1 MRELEQI
8 NDHIDELIGK
18 YLAGEAVAEEI
29 AFIESWA
36 SENESNRKY
45 FDQFKTIFQ
54 KAAEVSDYQIYDTD
68 VAWSKMKRS
77 LHAKQG
83 KSAVLP
89 PPPLN
94 SFQLSWRIAAAVIL
108 IMGVGLFLV
117 RTFQPAEPSPVV
129 VLSKTETVAD
139 TLPDGSGVVLNKQ
152 TNLAY
157 KFDQKERVHTVKLK
171 GEAYFNIH
179 HDSTKTFI
187 VDIDGVMIK
196 DIGTSFNVKAYPE
209 SNTIEVVVESG
220 EVMFYTNNDSGVYL
234 RANGKGIYNKTTK
247 TFTIDQPGENVL
259 AYKTRV
265 FTFSNSDL
273 ATVTEALNYVYDKEI
288 VINDKIRSCH
298 ITVSFNN
305 ESQDEIVA
313 IIAETLG
320 LTVSESAGKIMLE
333 GPGCEH

>member
-1 MRELEQI
+1 MEQI

-18 YLAGEAVAEEI
+18 YLTGEAVAEEI

-36 SENESNRKY
+36 SENERNRKY
-45 FDQFKTIFQ
+45 FDQLKTIFQ
-54 KAAEVSDYQIYDTD
+54 KSAEVSDYQIYDTD
-68 VAWSKMKRS
+68 AAWSKMKRS
-77 LHAKQG
+77 LGASKG
-83 KSAVLP
+83 KSAVLSP
-89 PPPLN
+89 PVSSN
-94 SFQLSWRIAAAVIL
+94 FFQLGWRIAAAVIL
-108 IMGVGLFLV
+108 VMGVGLFLV
-117 RTFQPAEPSPVV
+117 RTFQSEPSPVV
-129 VLSKTETVAD
+129 VLSKTETVAE

-152 TNLAY
+152 TQLAY
-157 KFDQKERVHTVKLK
+157 KFDQKKKVHTVTLK
-171 GEAYFNIH
+171 GEAYFNIQ

-209 SNTIEVVVESG
+209 SNTVEVVVESG

-234 RANGKGIYNKTTK
+234 RSNGKGIYNKITK

-265 FTFSNSDL
+265 FTFSESDL
-273 ATVTEALNYVYDKEI
+273 VTVTEALNHVYDKQI
-288 VINDKIRSCH
+288 IISDKISSCH

-320 LTVSESAGKIMLE
+320 LTVSESEGKIMLE
-333 GPGCEH
+333 GPGCEQ

>member
-1 MRELEQI
+1 MTELEQI

-45 FDQFKTIFQ
+45 FDQFRTIFQ

-68 VAWSKMKRS
+68 AAWSKMKGSLRRS
-77 LHAKQG
+77 EG

-89 PPPLN
+89 PSN
-94 SFQLSWRIAAAVIL
+94 SVQLSWRIAAAVIL
-108 IMGVGLFLV
+108 VMGVGLFLV

-129 VLSKTETVAD
+129 VLSSTETVAD

-152 TNLAY
+152 TQLAY
-157 KFDQKERVHTVKLK
+157 AFDQKKRVHTVTLK
-171 GEAYFNIH
+171 GEAYFNIQ

-196 DIGTSFNVKAYPE
+196 DIGTAFNVKAYPE
-209 SNTIEVVVESG
+209 SNTVEVVVESG
-220 EVMFYTNNDSGVYL
+220 EVMFYTDNDSGVYL

-265 FTFSNSDL
+265 FTFTDSEL
-273 ATVTEALNYVYDKEI
+273 VTVIEALNGVYDKQI
-288 VINDKIRSCH
+288 MMSDKIGSCH

-305 ESQDEIVA
+305 ESLEEVVA
-313 IIAETLG
+313 VIAETLG
-320 LTVSESAGKIMLE
+320 LTVSESEDKIMLE
-333 GPGCEH
+333 GPGCEQ

>member
-1 MRELEQI
+1 VREL
-8 NDHIDELIGK
+8 DHIDELIGK

-29 AFIESWA
+29 AFIESWV
-36 SENESNRKY
+36 SENERNRKY
-45 FDQFKTIFQ
+45 FDQVKTIFQ
-54 KAAEVSDYQIYDTD
+54 KAAEVPDYQLYDTD
-68 VAWSKMKRS
+68 AAWSKMKRS
-77 LHAKQG
+77 LRASQG

-89 PPPLN
+89 PPSPLN
-94 SFQLSWRIAAAVIL
+94 FFQLSWRIAAAVIL
-108 IMGVGLFLV
+108 LMGVGLFLV
-117 RTFQPAEPSPVV
+117 RTFQPAEPTPVE

-152 TNLAY
+152 TKLAY
-157 KFDQKERVHTVKLK
+157 KFDQKERVHRVKLK
-171 GEAYFNIH
+171 GEAYFNIQ

-234 RANGKGIYNKTTK
+234 RANGKGVYNKTTK
-247 TFTIDQPGENVL
+247 AFTIDQPGENVL
-259 AYKTRV
+259 AYKTRI

-273 ATVTEALNYVYDKEI
+273 VTVAEALNHVYDKQI
-288 VINDKIRSCH
+288 IISDKISSCH

-320 LTVSESAGKIMLE
+320 LTVSESAGRIMLE
-333 GPGCEH
+333 GLGCEQ

>member
-1 MRELEQI
+1 MEQI

-54 KAAEVSDYQIYDTD
+54 KAAEVSDYQIYDMD
-68 VAWSKMKRS
+68 AAWSKMKRS
-77 LHAKQG
+77 LRGSLG

-89 PPPLN
+89 PPAPSN
-94 SFQLSWRIAAAVIL
+94 SFPLSWRMAAAVIL
-108 IMGVGLFLV
+108 IMGVGFFLV
-117 RTFQPAEPSPVV
+117 RTFRPAEPSPVV
-129 VLSKTETVAD
+129 VLSNTETVAD

-152 TNLAY
+152 TQLAY
-157 KFDQKERVHTVKLK
+157 KFDQKKKVHTVKLK
-171 GEAYFNIH
+171 GEAYFNIQ
-179 HDSTKTFI
+179 HDSTMTFI

-209 SNTIEVVVESG
+209 SNTVEVVVESG
-220 EVMFYTNNDSGVYL
+220 EVMFYTDKDSGVYL

-247 TFTIDQPGENVL
+247 TFTIDHPGENVL

-273 ATVTEALNYVYDKEI
+273 VTVIEALNGVYDKQI
-288 VINDKIRSCH
+288 MISDKIGSCH

-305 ESQDEIVA
+305 ESQEEIVA

-320 LTVSESAGKIMLE
+320 LTVRQSEDKIMLE
-333 GPGCEH
+333 GPGCEQ

>member
-1 MRELEQI
+1 MEQI

-36 SENESNRKY
+36 NENESNRKY

-68 VAWSKMKRS
+68 AAWLKMKRS
-77 LHAKQG
+77 LRSTQG
-83 KSAVLP
+83 KPAMLP
-89 PPPLN
+89 PSN
-94 SFQLSWRIAAAVIL
+94 FFQLNWRIAAAVIL
-108 IMGVGLFLV
+108 AMGVGLFLV

-129 VLSKTETVAD
+129 VLSNAETVAD

-152 TNLAY
+152 TKLAY
-157 KFDQKERVHTVKLK
+157 EFDQKKKVHTVTLK
-171 GEAYFNIH
+171 GEAYFNIQ

-187 VDIDGVMIK
+187 VDIDGVKIK
-196 DIGTSFNVKAYPE
+196 DIGTSFNVRAYPE
-209 SNTIEVVVESG
+209 SNTVEVVVESG
-220 EVMFYTNNDSGVYL
+220 EVMFYTDKDSGVYL

-273 ATVTEALNYVYDKEI
+273 LTVVEALNDVYDKQII
-288 VINDKIRSCH
+288 VSDKIGSCH

-305 ESQDEIVA
+305 ESQGEIVA

-320 LTVSESAGKIMLE
+320 LTVSESEDKIMLE
-333 GPGCEH
+333 GPGCGQ